1 MKDRAARTI
10 QDAKIWFGEIWTTAS
25 RRVLDALALFGGVAG
40 VSSAL
45 SQAKTVTDDVSQALD
60 QTTSAC
66 VALWFLSTLGIVIYS
81 AWETRQSMSTQSVP
95 FAHNTYLHIISG
107 EGYIENLE
115 KVCSSHHKYREIVC
129 VCGLNTTG
137 SLAHSSAGGITRSLM
152 LKIIEEVC
160 GASKRDAISMSCE
173 EIARQKPIQA
183 LQEQV
188 DWEAKRLRG
197 RRAQACRTTSADSS
211 GQGSCCANGETSQHL
226 SFGDCIMI
234 QYNRDSLA
242 RLLES
247 PPKPCAASSNFPES
261 FSILFLINSAIRE
274 DGPGDINAIE
284 GPDSSS
290 LTKSIFSFL
299 EKRHL
304 DLLFMPALG
313 TNRLDNDHRSVIA
326 TIVQT
331 YCSQVRPSRRL
342 YDIAISVRKESMDWD
357 GLSLA
362 RLRRY
367 IAEALRFYN

>member
-1 MKDRAARTI
+1 MKDTTARVI
-10 QDAKIWFGEIWTTAS
+10 QDAKIWFGDIWIAAS

-45 SQAKTVTDDVSQALD
+45 SQSRTVTDNVSQVLD
-60 QTTSAC
+60 QATSAC

-115 KVCSSHHKYREIVC
+115 KICFGNHKYQELVC
-129 VCGLNTTG
+129 VCGLNTMG

-152 LKIIEEVC
+152 LKIIEETS
-160 GASKRDAISMSCE
+160 GISKEEALSMSCD
-173 EIARQKPIQA
+173 EIAQQKPIKA

-188 DWEAKRLRG
+188 DWEASRLREK
-197 RRAQACRTTSADSS
+197 RAQVCGTARVDTLGQKCCDAD
-211 GQGSCCANGETSQHL
+211 GEIESRL
-226 SFGDCIMI
+226 SFGDCIMV
-234 QYNRDSLA
+234 QYDRSKLA
-242 RLLES
+242 GQE
-247 PPKPCAASSNFPES
+247 ASSGSRFGGSGLPES
-261 FSILFLINSAIRE
+261 FNILFLVNSAIRA
-274 DGPGDINAIE
+274 DASGGVNVIE

-290 LTKSIFSFL
+290 LLKNIFSFL

-313 TNRLDNDHRSVIA
+313 TNRLDNDHQSVIA

-331 YCSQVRPSRRL
+331 YCSQVKPSRRL
-342 YDIAISVRKESMDWD
+342 YDLAISVRKESMDWD
-357 GLSLA
+357 GLSLVC
-362 RLRRY
+362 LRRY
-367 IAEALRFYN
+367 ISEALRFYN